1 MANLKLEVLFGA
13 VDKLT
18 GPMKTIVGGSKSLS
32 AAYKK
37 TDSELKGLQAT
48 QRKVDSFRGLQN
60 SITKTTETLERYRT
74 EQKLLKDQAKLG
86 PLSEEQTKKLLG
98 LEQGIR
104 RTQAALKSKSA
115 EITSVTRDLNTAG
128 VQMHNLGESESDLKN
143 KIHLTTMA
151 LNKQKETL
159 GKHQAAQENYEK
171 WQGRMSKT
179 SELAQK
185 GLMVAGAGAV
195 ALSVP
200 AKLSIDFESAMADVK
215 KVVDFDT
222 PEQFKQME
230 NDIISM
236 STRLPMAA
244 KDIAA
249 IYAAGGQSG
258 IAKNELTKFSE
269 TAVKMGVAFDIS
281 AAESGQS
288 MAEMRT
294 AFKMSQDQVTTLA
307 DKINYL
313 GNNTPAAA
321 KGIMNIVQRIGPLGE
336 VGGFASGSIAAL
348 GATIRGMGV
357 DEEIAATGIKN
368 MMLALVAGES
378 ATKGQHNAYKELGM
392 DSKKVAQAMQTD
404 AEGTTLAV
412 LKAISKMDKY
422 KQAAMLKELFGSESL
437 GSIAPLLTNMQAL
450 EANLGKVADKSKYAG
465 SMEKEYAARAA
476 TTANNIELS
485 KNAAAALG
493 ITIGNQLLP
502 GINSAAGGFAT
513 VLNSAQAWA
522 QANPNL
528 SSTLVKVAVGAI
540 AIIAGLSALSLGM
553 IALFGPMMMVAKG
566 AAVVGGTFKILAGGG
581 FSLIGGAITRLIAL
595 SKLAGAGLVWLGKG
609 LLLLGRQ
616 ALFAMG
622 RLYLLAIRGI
632 GMLAQ
637 GMIMGA
643 VKGVTMLGQALMW
656 LGKAALAAGRFM
668 LANPIILAVTLIATA
683 AFLIYKNW
691 GPISE
696 FFTNLWTGIKAV
708 FAPIG
713 MWFGSKMDEAKTSFN
728 GGIKG
733 ISALIINWSPI
744 GLFYSVFA
752 KVLSWF
758 GIDLPAKFT
767 GFGAMILDGLK
778 NGILSR
784 VTAVKEAI
792 SGAVSGVIDKARG
805 ILGIHS
811 PSRVFMGI
819 GDYTMQGMAN
829 GIAQSNNL
837 PLAATATATQG
848 VVNSAVKTKPVRPI
862 NVGRNN
868 PRSYISQDT
877 IEVTIQVKDGSLVK
891 GTAQAMRQELQR
903 VAEEQQM
910 KKRKLLTD
918 TE

>member
-151 LNKQKETL
+151 LNKQKEAL
-159 GKHQAAQENYEK
+159 GKHEVAQKNYEK
-171 WQGRMSKT
+171 MQSRMVKT

-200 AKLSIDFESAMADVK
+200 AKLSIDFESAMADVA
-215 KVVDFDT
+215 KVVDGLKDEAGKVT
-222 PEQFKQME
+222 PAYKL
-230 NDIISM
+230 M
-236 STRLPMAA
+236 SDQIVEMTTRLPMAA

-249 IYAAGGQSG
+249 IVAAGAQSS
-258 IAKNELTKFSE
+258 IAKNELLGFAES
-269 TAVKMGVAFDIS
+269 AVKMGVAFDIT
-281 AAESGQS
+281 ADQAGQS
-288 MAEMRT
+288 MAEMRA
-294 AFKMSQDQVTTLA
+294 AFKLTQPQVVALA
-307 DKINYL
+307 DRINYL
-313 GNNTPAAA
+313 GNTSPNKAD
-321 KGIMNIVQRIGPLGE
+321 KIMEVVQRIGALGE
-336 VGGFASGSIAAL
+336 VGGFASSSIAAMAASL
-348 GATIRGMGV
+348 TSV
-357 DEEIAATGIKN
+357 EPDVAATGIKN
-368 MMLALVAGES
+368 MILALTKGES
-378 ATKGQHNAYKELGM
+378 ATKGQSAAFKKLGL
-392 DSKKVAQAMQTD
+392 DSVQVSKDMQKD
-404 AEGTTLAV
+404 AEATVAKVIEGIKKLKKHEQVAV
-412 LKAISKMDKY
+412 TN
-422 KQAAMLKELFGSESL
+422 ELFGSEALPVVMQYSQGL
-437 GSIAPLLTNMQAL
+437 ETLTK
-450 EANLGKVADKSKYAG
+450 NLNAVSDAKVYAG
-465 SMEKEYAARAA
+465 SMEAEYAARAA
-476 TTANNIELS
+476 TTANNIQLA
-485 KNAAAALG
+485 KNHMAALG
-493 ITIGNQLLP
+493 ITIGNVLLP
-502 GINSAAGGFAT
+502 GVNSMIGSFNG
-513 VLNSAQAWA
+513 VMSSIQKWS
-522 QANPNL
+522 QANPGL
-528 SSTLVKVAVGAI
+528 SSGLVKVAIGAI
-540 AIIAGLSALSLGM
+540 AIVGGLSALSIGL
-553 IALFGPMMMVAKG
+553 IT
-566 AAVVGGTFKILAGGG
+566 VVGPIMVVMKSLQAMGLAM
-581 FSLIGGAITRLIAL
+581 SLAASPILIAL
-595 SKLAGAGLVWLGKG
+595 G
-609 LLLLGRQ
+609 LLAVAG
-616 ALFAMG
+616 
-622 RLYLLAIRGI
+622 Y
-632 GMLAQ
+632 ML
-637 GMIMGA
+637 
-643 VKGVTMLGQALMW
+643 
-656 LGKAALAAGRFM
+656 
-668 LANPIILAVTLIATA
+668 
-683 AFLIYKNW
+683 YKNW
-691 GPISE
+691 DEIVS
-696 FFTNLWTGIKAV
+696 
-708 FAPIG
+708 
-713 MWFGSKMDEAKTSFN
+713 GSKLIWQQLSGYVSQKLESISSYITTKMEAVSAYFSEKWNAIKSLFN
-728 GGIKG
+728 GGLSG

-744 GLFYSVFA
+744 GLFYSAFA

-910 KKRKLLTD
+910 KKRKFLTD

>member
-37 TDSELKGLQAT
+37 ADSELKGLQAT
-48 QRKVDSFRGLQN
+48 QRKVDSFRGLQD
-60 SITKTTETLERYRT
+60 SITKTTETLEQYRA
-74 EQKLLKDQAKLG
+74 EHKLLKDQAKLG
-86 PLSEEQTKKLLG
+86 PLSEEQTKKLMG

-104 RTQAALKSKSA
+104 RTKAALKSKSV
-115 EITSVTRDLNTAG
+115 EITTVTRDLNTAG
-128 VQMHNLGESESDLKN
+128 IQVHNLGESESNLKN

-159 GKHQAAQENYEK
+159 GKHEVAQKNYEK
-171 WQGRMSKT
+171 MQSRMVKT

-222 PEQFKQME
+222 PQQFKQME

-258 IAKNELTKFSE
+258 IAKKELTQFAE
-269 TAVKMGVAFDIS
+269 TAVKMGVAFDIT

-357 DEEIAATGIKN
+357 EEEIAATGIKN

-513 VLNSAQAWA
+513 VLKFAQAWA

-540 AIIAGLSALSLGM
+540 AIIAGVSALSLGM
-553 IALFGPMMMVAKG
+553 IAIFGPMMMVAKG
-566 AAVVGGTFKILAGGG
+566 FGVV
-581 FSLIGGAITRLIAL
+581 
-595 SKLAGAGLVWLGKG
+595 
-609 LLLLGRQ
+609 
-616 ALFAMG
+616 
-622 RLYLLAIRGI
+622 
-632 GMLAQ
+632 
-637 GMIMGA
+637 
-643 VKGVTMLGQALMW
+643 
-656 LGKAALAAGRFM
+656 ALAAKGM
-668 LANPIILAVTLIATA
+668 SMALLTNPITWIVLAIAGA

-691 GPISE
+691 APISG
-696 FFTNLWTGIKAV
+696 FFSGIWNT
-708 FAPIG
+708 I
-713 MWFGSKMDEAKTSFN
+713 KTAFN
-728 GGIKG
+728 GGIAG

-744 GLFYSVFA
+744 GLFYMAFA

-767 GFGAMILDGLK
+767 GFGAMILEGLK
-778 NGILSR
+778 NGILSK
-784 VTAVKEAI
+784 VNAVKDAI
-792 SGAVSGVIDKARG
+792 SGAVTDVIDKARG

-819 GDYTMQGMAN
+819 GGYTMQGMAN
-829 GIAQSNNL
+829 GIAQNNGL
-837 PLAATATATQG
+837 PISATQTATHG
-848 VVNSAVKTKPVRPI
+848 VISTAVKTQQVKP
-862 NVGRNN
+862 
-868 PRSYISQDT
+868 ISKIGSGAKSFVSSDN
-877 IEVTIQVKDGSLVK
+877 IEIHIHVKDGSVVK
-891 GTAQAMRQELQR
+891 GTAEALRQELRR
-903 VAEEQQM
+903 VAQEEQNA
-910 KKRKLLTD
+910 KRKFLTD